1 MTMMKKK
8 SEEALNTLNSISG
21 HALCQELGIDVLILK
36 YQGYGYF
43 KVSQFA
49 QSIKAYSRVS
59 KVEKDQSST
68 YNQLLAEGIVLADG
82 QHDFTGAIDKFN
94 QAKEVYPSKVQ
105 PYIYTAMTMILR
117 ANL

>member
-1 MTMMKKK
+1 MFVEGVMTMMKKK

-49 QSIKAYSRVS
+49 
-59 KVEKDQSST
+59 
-68 YNQLLAEGIVLADG
+68 
-82 QHDFTGAIDKFN
+82 
-94 QAKEVYPSKVQ
+94 
-105 PYIYTAMTMILR
+105 
-117 ANL
+117 